1 MNPYENSPL
10 PLIGQLEQEQ
20 PVSLYDALMGG
31 AGLGGAAFFAQT
43 GRMPTDT
50 ATIAQQAQAARDFP
64 LTQGRT
70 VNLNRG
76 GNSLI
81 GRNLPSGGVNPTV
94 SGSAPRAVNT
104 INFGQ
109 LASRMG
115 EGLRNIPGMVRGAT
129 QGTLSAA
136 SNLIGTAPTV
146 LSNIALRPGAGTMA
160 EPLLIGAADLA
171 NRAGI
176 TGQSEAQAAELGS
189 MYDQSA
195 AEQQAYRNL
204 PNEFVTQDGVTSYK
218 GAPFFRDV
226 SPEEAARIDAGIA
239 AQMEGAFTDS
249 TPFIRI
255 RQDGEMVDI
264 DQALAELQSRLS
276 SDETVAPTAPATP
289 TLAGLTGVTEQSP
302 DIQSKVEATRAAL
315 LREFGA
321 PTISQIQEAD
331 DIRAGRMTQQ
341 QSREAFAE
349 ASAAREARL
358 AEAARRPDE
367 SAAER
372 DTRLARAKQLGTDG
386 MSFSEAKRQAE
397 SILVQKGHRNPTA
410 DQINAVA
417 RGIQAEEPIRIQ
429 EQQAKAAAAQLES
442 EVAQARL
449 NKLNQELIKSQ
460 EEDPDKTQ
468 EAEQQVDRL
477 ITGGIIPEDK
487 RSEAILDML
496 GYNVEELLG
505 SGLSLTAPVN
515 AEATDSLGLGL

>member
-1 MNPYENSPL
+1 M
-10 PLIGQLEQEQ
+10 
-20 PVSLYDALMGG
+20 YDALMGG

-109 LASRMG
+109 MASRMG
-115 EGLRNIPGMVRGAT
+115 EGLRNIPGVARGAT
-129 QGTLSAA
+129 QGILSAA

-189 MYDQSA
+189 MYDQRA

-239 AQMEGAFTDS
+239 AQTEGAFTD

-289 TLAGLTGVTEQSP
+289 NLAGLTGVTEQSP
-302 DIQSKVEATRAAL
+302 DIQSRVEATRAAL

-341 QSREAFAE
+341 QSRGAFAE

-358 AEAARRPDE
+358 AEAARRPGE

-397 SILVQKGHRNPTA
+397 SILVQRGYRNPTA

-442 EVAQARL
+442 EVTQARL
-449 NKLNQELIKSQ
+449 NKLNQELIKSR
-460 EEDPDKTQ
+460 EKDPDKTQ

-477 ITGGIIPEDK
+477 IAGGIIPEDK
-487 RSEAILDML
+487 RSEAILDAL
-496 GYNVEELLG
+496 EYNVEELLG

>member
-109 LASRMG
+109 MASRMG
-115 EGLRNIPGMVRGAT
+115 EGLRNIPGVARGAT
-129 QGTLSAA
+129 QGILSAA
-136 SNLIGTAPTV
+136 SNLIGTAPTA

-160 EPLLIGAADLA
+160 EPLLIGAMDLA

-189 MYDQSA
+189 MYDQIA

-239 AQMEGAFTDS
+239 AQTEDAFTDS

-255 RQDGEMVDI
+255 RQDGEMVDV
-264 DQALAELQSRLS
+264 DQALAKLQSRLS

-289 TLAGLTGVTEQSP
+289 NLAGLTGVTEQSP
-302 DIQSKVEATRAAL
+302 DIQSRVEATRAAL

-341 QSREAFAE
+341 QSRDAFAE

-358 AEAARRPDE
+358 AEAARRPGE

-397 SILVQKGHRNPTA
+397 SILVQRGYRNPTA
-410 DQINAVA
+410 DQINAV
-417 RGIQAEEPIRIQ
+417 
-429 EQQAKAAAAQLES
+429 S

-477 ITGGIIPEDK
+477 IAGGIIPEDK
-487 RSEAILDML
+487 RSEAILDVL